1 LSKDLVSHVTDALNM
16 NLTRLGALV
25 LPYSE
30 QFKFIANMF
39 VRKVLRRRVKPYV
52 PDFKKSFH
60 HYCIHAGGR
69 AVIDGLEKALN
80 LQRHQILPSRA
91 ALWCFGN
98 TSSASIWYEL
108 AFTERHISISR
119 GEHVWQIAFGSGI
132 SCNSAVWTA
141 LRPIYDTRRMEWRI
155 GDLLAELDRV
165 EEKSRLPKG

>member
-1 LSKDLVSHVTDALNM
+1 M
-16 NLTRLGALV
+16 NLTKLGSLV

-30 QFKFIANMF
+30 QLKFVANLF
-39 VRKVLRRRVKPYV
+39 VRKFLRRRVKPYM

-80 LQRHQILPSRA
+80 LQRHHILPSRA

-108 AFTERHISISR
+108 AFIERHFSIGR
-119 GEHVWQIAFGSGI
+119 GERVWQIAFGSGI

-141 LRPIYDTRRMEWRI
+141 LRPIHDTRRMVWRI
-155 GDLLAELDRV
+155 DDLLTELDKIG
-165 EEKSRLPKG
+165 EQSKASK